1 MCGLNYLKFELIIV
15 GKTNRLIIDGNPREI
30 DFGLSKRN
38 VRISEGSGIGS

>member
-30 DFGLSKRN
+30 DFGLRKRN
-38 VRISEGSGIGS
+38 VRINEGSGIGS